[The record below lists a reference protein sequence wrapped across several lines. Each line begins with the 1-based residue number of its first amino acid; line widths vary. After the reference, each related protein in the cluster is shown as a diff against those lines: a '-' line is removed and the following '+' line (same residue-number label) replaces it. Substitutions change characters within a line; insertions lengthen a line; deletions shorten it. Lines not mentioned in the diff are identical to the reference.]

1 MKKSLKLAAA
11 LSLLGLTTFNTTAK
25 AMDLSEMIPANW
37 VKRTAEHVRQTI
49 STSDTSYYVVQWG
62 DTLSTIAEALNMPV
76 DNLIG
81 LNTIENPDLIVV
93 GTVIY
98 YNGATGTITADDR
111 QGNVETV
118 ATDTHET
125 VATQAVPEVVLA
137 QADAAVAP
145 VDLSPVAPAA
155 TTEDLSPVAPVET
168 PATEQAPASVVT
180 EEVAPAAVTEV
191 ASVEAPQVEVP
202 EASSEAVAPTAE
214 TPAVETTP
222 VAPVAEVVT
231 EQPAPTG
238 EATPAPATT
247 TPAETTTTSS
257 YSGVQSAAKE
267 WIAQKESGGD
277 YNAINPTGKY
287 IGRYQ
292 LDASYLNGD
301 HSPENQER
309 VADEYV
315 KNRYGTW
322 EAAKA
327 FWEVNGWY

>member
-11 LSLLGLTTFNTTAK
+11 LSLLGLTTFNSTAH

-49 STSDTSYYVVQWG
+49 STSNTAYYVVQWG

-76 DNLIG
+76 ANLVG
-81 LNTIENPDLIVV
+81 LNAIENPDLIVV

-98 YNGATGTITADDR
+98 YNAATGTITADDR

-118 ATDTHET
+118 STETHEA

-137 QADAAVAP
+137 QADASVAP
-145 VDLSPVAPAA
+145 VDLSPVAPTAQ
-155 TTEDLSPVAPVET
+155 DLSPVATVESETVPTTAPAAEVSSVETPVET
-168 PATEQAPASVVT
+168 PQTVVEPSVAESTLVAVPVAENPAPA
-180 EEVAPAAVTEV
+180 
-191 ASVEAPQVEVP
+191 
-202 EASSEAVAPTAE
+202 
-214 TPAVETTP
+214 TPAV
-222 VAPVAEVVT
+222 VA
-231 EQPAPTG
+231 EQPASTVV
-238 EATPAPATT
+238 ETATPAPKTET
-247 TPAETTTTSS
+247 PTVEQPAETSTSS
-257 YSGVQSAAKE
+257 AYTGIQSAAKE

-277 YNAINPTGKY
+277 YNAVNPSGKY

-292 LDASYLNGD
+292 LDASYLKGD

-315 KNRYGTW
+315 KNRYGSW